1 MVVDNSC
8 QFRGD
13 ITQHGS
19 STTTKEVYTS
29 TIDGSDSRL
38 AEVRARLRFLKIA
51 SSSETRAKNMRPPKR
66 ES

>member
-1 MVVDNSC
+1 MVGNSC

-29 TIDGSDSRL
+29 TIDGSGSRF
-38 AEVRARLRFLKIA
+38 AEVRARPRSLKIA
-51 SSSETRAKNMRPPKR
+51 SSETRAKNIRPPGR
-66 ES
+66 